1 MRHAP
6 IRWAGLLIASGAL
19 LLGACTNNEAA
30 TPSPTPIATATLTAT
45 GTATA
50 GIETVREADLSDIAL
65 IGPII
70 DHFGGGEIEP
80 ARTTYAD
87 LTDDGVEEAVIFVE
101 SGGTQGDLGIAVLHV
116 QDGAATV
123 LDYVEGSGRV
133 ELVLPEAGGGTI
145 VSREGIW
152 APGDAECCPSQLRE
166 RFYEWDGTSFVVAV
180 DQVIDNPDR

>member
-19 LLGACTNNEAA
+19 FLGACTDNEAA
-30 TPSPTPIATATLTAT
+30 TPSATPTPTATLPTT
-45 GTATA
+45 GIGTA

-116 QDGAATV
+116 EDGAASV
-123 LDYVEGSGRV
+123 LGYVEGAGRV

-166 RFYEWDGTSFVVAV
+166 RFYEWNGTAFVVSV
-180 DQVIDNPDR
+180 EQVIDNPDR